1 MWQYL
6 VVKYSLWKRLATIFG
21 SLALLTSNSHS
32 QTIPQLER
40 QIVSTAKNVEYAVM
54 AMMYWGPHANNGPEA
69 GVVGSGFLINDEGYF
84 ITAAHVL
91 ALYAPES
98 GQLTATR
105 RSKRGD
111 GSGLWFDIIEK
122 DEQHDLALCKLKGFY
137 AHFPKSILA
146 QIPKDAVQPFASLAI
161 SAEQPETGR
170 FVLIAGFPLGSWNP
184 AIQLGTVA
192 ATQTINP
199 NVPGVPAGRRELLQI
214 SVSGNKGNSGCPVID
229 LRSGRVIGVIIQ
241 EVVSPLYSSFEGSLP
256 FGQSSGIMLAAP
268 AHWIQELL
276 ERHQVKSAFHPPTE

>member
-1 MWQYL
+1 VIYPQWKWL
-6 VVKYSLWKRLATIFG
+6 VAVLSSFLF
-21 SLALLTSNSHS
+21 LTLSSRA
-32 QTIPQLER
+32 QTTTQLEK
-40 QIVSTAKNVEYAVM
+40 QILKTARNVEYAVM
-54 AMMYWGPHANNGPEA
+54 PMMYWGPHADNGSDA

-91 ALYAPES
+91 SVYVPNS

-105 RSKRGD
+105 RSRNGD
-111 GSGLWFDIIEK
+111 GAGLWFDVIEK
-122 DEQHDLALCKLKGFY
+122 DEQHDLALCKLKGFV

-146 QIPKDAVQPFASLAI
+146 QLQKGSEQPFASLAV
-161 SAEQPETGR
+161 SAEKPETGR
-170 FVLIAGFPLGSWNP
+170 FILIAGFPLGSWNP
-184 AIQLGTVA
+184 AVQLGTVA
-192 ATQTINP
+192 ATQTVNP
-199 NVPGVPAGRRELLQI
+199 NIPGVPAGRRELLQI

-241 EVVSPLYSSFEGSLP
+241 EMVSPLYSSVQGPLP

-276 ERHQVKSAFHPPTE
+276 ERHQVKSAFHPTTD